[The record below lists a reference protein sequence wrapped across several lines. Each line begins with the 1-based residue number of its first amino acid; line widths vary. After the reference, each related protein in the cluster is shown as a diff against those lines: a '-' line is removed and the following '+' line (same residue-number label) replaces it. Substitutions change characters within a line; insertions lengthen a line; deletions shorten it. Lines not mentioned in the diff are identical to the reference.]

1 MSTSTLPPRTL
12 PTTTSSP
19 RRRSS
24 GSLSSRS
31 EKIWNYIILTVMAL
45 IVLWPVGTFILAAL
59 SPDRA
64 GRPSGDLQW
73 GNFATAWTS
82 AEFARSMTVSLIITI
97 AVVVIGTVLALLGGY
112 AFGVLGVV
120 ADKVLF
126 PVILLGMMISLE
138 AIIVPLYY
146 QFRTLGLTDN
156 LLGVILIHVGMG
168 VPFGVF
174 WMRAAFRSLPRGIFE
189 SAEMDGAGPMR
200 MLWSIAVP
208 NLMPAVYTFILL
220 SFMWTWNDYF
230 LSLVFLHGDN
240 QTATVALGVFQGKY
254 VTQINLMA
262 AGGLIVA
269 APVLILYVIFQR
281 KFISGMLAG
290 AIKE

>member
-1 MSTSTLPPRTL
+1 M
-12 PTTTSSP
+12 
-19 RRRSS
+19 
-24 GSLSSRS
+24 SSRT
-31 EKIWNYIILTVMAL
+31 EKIWNYGILTVMAL
-45 IVLWPVGTFILAAL
+45 IVLWPVATFVTAAL

-64 GRPSGDLQW
+64 GRATGEIRWD
-73 GNFATAWTS
+73 NFLDAWNS
-82 AEFARSMTVSLIITI
+82 ADFSRAMVVSLAITA
-97 AVVVIGTVLALLGGY
+97 AVVILGVLLSILGGY
-112 AFGVLGVV
+112 AFGVLGVMG
-120 ADKVLF
+120 DKVFF
-126 PVILLGMMISLE
+126 PLVLLGMMISLE

-146 QFRTLGLTDN
+146 QFRSFGLTNN
-156 LLGVILIHVGMG
+156 LFGIILIHVGMG
-168 VPFGVF
+168 VPFGIF
-174 WMRAAFRSLPRGIFE
+174 WMRAAFRALPRGIFE

-240 QTATVALGVFQGKY
+240 QTATVALGVFQGKH

>member
-1 MSTSTLPPRTL
+1 MTSRAE
-12 PTTTSSP
+12 
-19 RRRSS
+19 R
-24 GSLSSRS
+24 
-31 EKIWNYIILTVMAL
+31 IWNYVILTLMAV
-45 IVLWPVGTFILAAL
+45 IVLWPVGTFVAASV

-64 GRPSGDLQW
+64 GRPSADLQW
-73 GNFATAWTS
+73 GNFVTAWQQ
-82 AEFARSMTVSLIITI
+82 AEFGQSMTVSFII
-97 AVVVIGTVLALLGGY
+97 AASVVVLSVVLALLGGY
-112 AFGVLGVV
+112 AFGVLGVIGE
-120 ADKVLF
+120 KFLF
-126 PVILLGMMISLE
+126 PLILLGMMISLE
-138 AIIVPLYY
+138 VIIVPLYY

-156 LLGVILIHVGMG
+156 LLGVILIHTAMG
-168 VPFGVF
+168 VPFGIF
-174 WMRAAFRSLPRGIFE
+174 WMRAAFRALPRAVFE
-189 SAEMDGAGPMR
+189 SAELDGAGPWR

-208 NLMPAVYTFILL
+208 NIMPAVYTLILL
-220 SFMWTWNDYF
+220 NFMWTWNDYF

>member
-1 MSTSTLPPRTL
+1 M
-12 PTTTSSP
+12 
-19 RRRSS
+19 
-24 GSLSSRS
+24 SSRT
-31 EKIWNYIILTVMAL
+31 EKIWNYLILSVMAL
-45 IVLWPVGTFILAAL
+45 IVLWPVATFIAASL

-64 GRPSGDLQW
+64 GRPSADLQW
-73 GNFATAWTS
+73 GNFVTAWNS
-82 AEFARSMTVSLIITI
+82 AEFARSMTVSLVIT
-97 AVVVIGTVLALLGGY
+97 VVVVVVGLVLALLGGY
-112 AFGVLGVV
+112 AFGVLGVIG
-120 ADKVLF
+120 DRWLF
-126 PVILLGMMISLE
+126 PLILLGMMISLE

-146 QFRTLGLTDN
+146 QFRGLGLTNN
-156 LLGVILIHVGMG
+156 LLGVILIHLGMG

-174 WMRAAFRSLPRGIFE
+174 WMRAAFRSLPPAIFE
-189 SAEMDGAGPMR
+189 SAEMDGAGPFR

-208 NLMPAVYTFILL
+208 NLLPAVYTFVLL

-240 QTATVALGVFQGKY
+240 QTATVALGVFQGRY
-254 VTQINLMA
+254 VTEINLMA

>member
-1 MSTSTLPPRTL
+1 MRSRT
-12 PTTTSSP
+12 
-19 RRRSS
+19 
-24 GSLSSRS
+24 
-31 EKIWNYIILTVMAL
+31 EKFWNYFILLLMACV
-45 IVLWPVGTFILAAL
+45 VLWPVFTFLAAAV

-64 GRPSGDLQW
+64 GRPSGDIQL
-73 GNFATAWTS
+73 GNFLTAWQN
-82 AEFARSMTVSLIITI
+82 AGFAKAMTVSLTIT
-97 AVVVIGTVLALLGGY
+97 AVVVVGGLVLALLGGY
-112 AFGVLGVV
+112 AFGVLGVWGQR
-120 ADKVLF
+120 VLF
-126 PVILLGMMISLE
+126 PVVLLGMMISLE

-146 QFRTLGLTDN
+146 QFRDFGLTDS
-156 LLGVILIHVGMG
+156 LPGVMLIHLGMG
-168 VPFGVF
+168 VPFGIF
-174 WMRAAFRSLPRGIFE
+174 WMRAAFRSLPRSVFE
-189 SAEMDGAGPMR
+189 SAGLDGAGAWR

-208 NLMPAVYTFILL
+208 NVMPAVYTFILL

-240 QTATVALGVFQGKY
+240 QTATVALGVFQGRY
-254 VTQINLMA
+254 VTQVNLMA

>member
-1 MSTSTLPPRTL
+1 MSV
-12 PTTTSSP
+12 
-19 RRRSS
+19 
-24 GSLSSRS
+24 RS
-31 EKIWNYIILTVMAL
+31 EKIWNYVILTVMAL
-45 IVLWPVGTFILAAL
+45 IVLWPVGTFIAAAL

-64 GRPSGDLQW
+64 GRPSADLQW
-73 GNFATAWTS
+73 GNFLTAWTN
-82 AEFARSMTVSLIITI
+82 AEFAQSMTVSLTITV
-97 AVVVIGTVLALLGGY
+97 AVVIVGTVLALLGGY

-120 ADKVLF
+120 GDRVLF
-126 PVILLGMMISLE
+126 PLILLGMMISLE

-146 QFRTLGLTDN
+146 QFRSLGLTDT

-240 QTATVALGVFQGKY
+240 QTATVALGVFQGRY